1 MLSFVYCNTKGGT
14 MNNLQDKLIGSLVGL
29 AVGDAVGTTVEF
41 KPRGTFPRHTDMTG
55 GGPFRL
61 KAGYWT
67 DDTSMAM
74 CLAESL
80 LFEPSLDPD
89 DLLTKFCKWYN
100 DGYNSPT
107 GKCFDIGNTTVT
119 ALEKY
124 MYNGSL
130 KNNSADYHAGNG
142 SIMRLAPVAITHHRD
157 RVSAARVAAAQSET
171 THATGT
177 TTGASELLSEILI
190 NCYNATDKMDVMDI
204 NVQQHWPEL
213 VSNIVTENVKDKI
226 ESQIRSTGYV
236 IHTLEAAVWCFLNTD
251 NFRDAIITAVN
262 LGDDADTVGAVT
274 GQIAGAYY
282 GESGIPQE
290 WKDKLYDYD
299 RIRNIAIQLS
309 QETDSSVS

>member
-1 MLSFVYCNTKGGT
+1 MTD
-14 MNNLQDKLIGSLVGL
+14 LQDRLIGSLVGL

-41 KPRGTFPRHTDMTG
+41 KPRGTFPLHTDMTG

-67 DDTSMAM
+67 DDTSMAL

-124 MYNGSL
+124 QYSGSI
-130 KNNSADYHAGNG
+130 KNNSASYHAGNG
-142 SIMRLAPVAITHHRD
+142 SIMRLAPVPIMYHRD
-157 RVSAARVAAAQSET
+157 PVVSAKISANQSQT
-171 THATGT
+171 THASDATI
-177 TTGASELLSEILI
+177 AACELLSDILI
-190 NCYNATDKMDVMDI
+190 NCYTATDKLDI
-204 NVQQHWPEL
+204 LNVEIKHRWPTE
-213 VSNIVTENVKDKI
+213 VSNIITENVKDKT

-236 IHTLEAAVWCFLNTD
+236 IHTLEAAVWCFLNTN

-299 RIRNIAIQLS
+299 RIRNIAIRLS
-309 QETDSSVS
+309 QETDSIISGH

>member
-1 MLSFVYCNTKGGT
+1 MYCNTKGGI
-14 MNNLQDKLIGSLVGL
+14 MNNLQDRLIGSLVGL

-61 KAGYWT
+61 PVGYWT
-67 DDTSMAM
+67 DDTSMAL

-89 DLLTKFCKWYN
+89 DVLTRFCNWYN
-100 DGYNSPT
+100 YGYNSPT
-107 GKCFDIGNTTVT
+107 GKCFDSGSTTVT

-124 MYNGSL
+124 LNTGSV
-130 KNNSADYHAGNG
+130 KNNSAVYHAGNG
-142 SIMRLAPVAITHHRD
+142 SIMRLAPVSIMHHRD
-157 RVSAARVAAAQSET
+157 RIVSAKVAAAQSET
-171 THATGT
+171 THATET
-177 TTGASELLSEILI
+177 TTTSSELLSDILI
-190 NCYNATDKMDVMDI
+190 NCYTATDKMDVM
-204 NVQQHWPEL
+204 NVEVQQHWPSL
-213 VSNIVTENVKDKI
+213 VSNIVTENVKDKT

-299 RIRNIAIQLS
+299 RIRNIARQLS
-309 QETDSSVS
+309 QQADGSISGH